1 MQTRDRTEL
10 YRKWG
15 QGGLI
20 SVFLEAVLPIAALIG
35 VGFAFARFG
44 LFDTAMASAINRF
57 VFMLAVPALLFRLIS
72 GVDFS
77 QFEWLLL
84 FGYLAVEIAVYAAGF
99 AVARLIYGRPP
110 LESLMIGMAA
120 TFPNHVFFVLPIAMA
135 LYGESAAFPIVAMI
149 TVDAIIIHSGTLLIL
164 DAVSGRAG
172 GTSIP
177 GVLRKMALNPQIMG
191 IGLGLVAAL
200 AAFELPTGLDVFTRF
215 TGNAAAP
222 AALFALGVILSAQP
236 PPQRPSV
243 ALVISAMKLGLQPL
257 LAWLVIV
264 ELLAVAPA
272 WSDPALLV
280 TAGPAGAMPFV
291 LALQYGVP
299 VRVISR
305 VIIWTTVAALVTV
318 TFVAS
323 L

>member
-1 MQTRDRTEL
+1 M
-10 YRKWG
+10 
-15 QGGLI
+15 I
-20 SVFLEAVLPIAALIG
+20 SVFLDAVLPVAALIG
-35 VGFAFARFG
+35 VGYAFARFG

-77 QFEWLLL
+77 QFEWRLL
-84 FGYLAVEIAVYAAGF
+84 FGYLAVEVTVYAAGF
-99 AVARLIYGRPP
+99 AVARFAYGRPA

-120 TFPNHVFFVLPIAMA
+120 TFPNHVFFVLPIAIA
-135 LYGESAAFPIVAMI
+135 LYGETAAFPIVAMI

-172 GTSIP
+172 GASVP
-177 GVLRKMALNPQIMG
+177 GVLRKMALNPQILG
-191 IGLGLVAAL
+191 IGLGLL
-200 AAFELPTGLDVFTRF
+200 AAVTAVDLPAGLDLFTRF
-215 TGNAAAP
+215 TGSAAAP

-236 PPQRPSV
+236 APHRPSV
-243 ALVISAMKLGLQPL
+243 AIVISAMKLGLQPL
-257 LAWLVIV
+257 LAWIVIV
-264 ELLAVAPA
+264 EALAVAPA

-305 VIIWTTVAALVTV
+305 VIIWTTVAALGTV
-318 TFVAS
+318 TFVGS

>member
-1 MQTRDRTEL
+1 M
-10 YRKWG
+10 
-15 QGGLI
+15 I
-20 SVFLEAVLPIAALIG
+20 SVFFDAVLPIAALIA
-35 VGFAFARFG
+35 VGFAFARFE
-44 LFDTAMASAINRF
+44 LFDTAMATGINRF
-57 VFMLAVPALLFRLIS
+57 VFLIAVPALLFRLIA
-72 GVDFS
+72 GVDFA
-77 QFEWLLL
+77 QFEWRLL
-84 FGYLAVEIAVYAAGF
+84 FGYLAVEIIVYAAGF
-99 AVARLIYGRPP
+99 CVARLLYRRPP

-120 TFPNHVFFVLPIAMA
+120 TFPNHVFFVLPIATA
-135 LYGESAAFPIVAMI
+135 LYGQSAAFPIVAMI
-149 TVDAIIIHSGTLLIL
+149 TVDAVIIHSGTLLVL

-172 GTSIP
+172 GASVI

-191 IGLGLVAAL
+191 ISLGLVVAV
-200 AAFELPTGLDVFTRF
+200 AAFELPKGLDVFLAF
-215 TGNAAAP
+215 TGDAAAP
-222 AALFALGVILSAQP
+222 AALFALGVILSSQP

-243 ALVISAMKLGLQPL
+243 AVVISALKLGLQPL

-264 ELLAVAPA
+264 RLLDVAPA
-272 WSDPALLV
+272 WADPALLV
-280 TAGPAGAMPFV
+280 AAGPAGAMPFV